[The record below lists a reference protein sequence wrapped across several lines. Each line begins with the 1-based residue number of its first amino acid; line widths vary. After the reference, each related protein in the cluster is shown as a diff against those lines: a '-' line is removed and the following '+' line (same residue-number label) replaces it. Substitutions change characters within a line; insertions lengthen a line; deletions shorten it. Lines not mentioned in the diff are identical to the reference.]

1 MSYIILNKLSTM
13 NVNQFRLFAV
23 ALFTLLCTMVSAQS
37 KKLSGTVFG
46 EDGKPL
52 VGATVSVKGQKSTTQ
67 TTSLGKFVLDA
78 AEGSTI
84 TISMIG
90 YGTIDWKVVGN
101 SAIEINMR
109 AVTNALDEVV
119 VTGYGTQKR
128 KELTGAVVSVNPKA
142 FEHSPTT
149 NVATILQGNAPG
161 LRIQQRT
168 GQPGTSPS
176 ISFRGGT
183 DFSGGGTPLFIVDG
197 VIVPSLYGLDINDV
211 ATIDLLKDA
220 ATTAIYGARA
230 ANGIILVTTKK
241 GKKGKSQVSYTFTNT
256 TNFIR
261 KNPSSYL
268 SGADYI
274 RMNRLG
280 IQARFRGDSL
290 DNNINA
296 MNTDRNQLLGAWGW
310 AVNSGWRADD
320 GLYTTQLV
328 NSQNRYLLGN
338 KNWKLLVDPNPFSP
352 GTMDSLLYTDISA
365 LEREAMILQQNVT
378 SEHNINFSGANDQ
391 GNYALSIGMAKDNG
405 MIIGSALKRFNMN
418 FNGGINIGERLKVT
432 SNISAYNVEQA
443 LPYGGFG
450 GVDPEGGSAGGLL
463 QRFVGVAPT
472 VRYVNSATGD
482 VLPGPNDV
490 TLGNPNYW
498 SNLTINNT
506 NQQRFLG
513 GLNLEYTILPYLKLL
528 ASGSG
533 YYQYTTNNFFTKA
546 YQQGNGGAMNT
557 NRAASFNTTKS
568 IQYTSN
574 AFLQFSKNFKGHSV
588 TALAGTEFYD
598 FQNYVTSGFSQGAP
612 TDLIP
617 WLTASTPPS
626 LQGTTIINPAGA
638 SSDFNQWERIAS
650 AIGRVNYSYLN
661 RYLLTA
667 VVRVDGSSRLKKGN
681 YYGTFPGVSLGW
693 NMHEESFYKKSGLA
707 KYVSRFKPRLS
718 YGVNGNV
725 SSLGFYA
732 TSQVY
737 NNAGTY
743 NGYGGTY
750 AASYINSEVRWE
762 RTNSLNFGLDA
773 GLLNER
779 ISFNIDYFVRNV
791 FDKLAGLNISAQ
803 TGFGSFTTNLG
814 QLQNK
819 GVEISANF
827 VLVEPKRNDG
837 FGLSLGVNY
846 FTVKSYA
853 KKLPYNG
860 LEGNRNSGFYVWD
873 QNNPG
878 KQIYVRGLVEGE
890 RIGSDEVWAPKWTGI
905 YTDAAS
911 LAKDANLYNSY
922 LPYTNKRIKQLGDA
936 RWYQVNP
943 NDTID
948 SRQFV
953 YVGRTTPQHMGGF
966 NVSSSF
972 KGIRLYAGFDYAF
985 GFVILNN
992 QIVRGMSQ
1000 VQGSQNATTDVLNT
1014 WSPTN
1019 TGGTMPR
1026 YYWANQGRNYA
1037 TDASGN
1043 NPAANLWEK
1052 GDYVMLR
1059 ELTLAYD
1066 VPTNIISKY
1075 LANRVKGLSVNI
1087 TGSNLAYFSGY
1098 SGNFPEVGGVDQ
1110 GKFPLPKRL
1119 TIGVR
1124 VIL

>member
-1 MSYIILNKLSTM
+1 MNLNCFKLCVVALLSLLSTALLAQTKKISGTILNES
-13 NVNQFRLFAV
+13 
-23 ALFTLLCTMVSAQS
+23 
-37 KKLSGTVFG
+37 
-46 EDGKPL
+46 EKPVL
-52 VGATVSVKGQKSTTQ
+52 GVSVTIKGTKMGVQSNAQGVYTIE
-67 TTSLGKFVLDA
+67 A
-78 AEGSTI
+78 AKGNI
-84 TISMIG
+84 LVFSMIG
-90 YGTIDWKVVGN
+90 YSTREVPVTDKVTIDLSLLPTV
-101 SAIEINMR
+101 SE
-109 AVTNALDEVV
+109 LEDVV

-128 KELTGAVVSVNPKA
+128 KEITGAVVSVNRKA

-149 NVATILQGNAPG
+149 NVATVLQGNAPG
-161 LRIQQRT
+161 LRVQQRT

-176 ISFRGGT
+176 ITFRGGT
-183 DFSGGGTPLFIVDG
+183 EFSGGGTPLVIIDG

-211 ATIDLLKDA
+211 ASIDLLKDA

-230 ANGIILVTTKK
+230 ANGVVLVSTKK
-241 GKKGKSQVSYTFTNT
+241 GKRGKPQVTYSYSNT
-256 TNFIR
+256 TNYIR
-261 KNPSSYL
+261 KNPSEYL
-268 SGADYI
+268 SAEEYI

-290 DNNINA
+290 DNNTNA

-310 AVNSGWRADD
+310 AVNSGWRTDV
-320 GLYTTQLV
+320 GLYTTQLL
-328 NSQNRYLLGN
+328 NSQNRYLLN
-338 KNWKLLVDPNPFSP
+338 DSRWKLMVDRNPFNVAQ
-352 GTMDSLLYTDISA
+352 TDSMVFVDLGA
-365 LEREAMILQQNVT
+365 REREAMILQQNNT
-378 SEHNINFSGANDQ
+378 NEHNINFSGANEQ
-391 GNYALSIGMAKDNG
+391 GNYALSLGSVSDNG
-405 MIIGSALKRFNMN
+405 MIIGSSLKRMNVN
-418 FNGGINIGERLKVT
+418 FNGGLNIGERLKVT
-432 SNISAYNVEQA
+432 TNISAYNVEQA

-450 GVDPEGGSAGGLL
+450 NVDPEGGSAGGLL

-472 VRYVNSATGD
+472 VRYTNYATGE

-490 TLGNPNYW
+490 TIGNPNYW
-498 SNLTINNT
+498 SNLTVNNT

-513 GLNLEYTILPYLKLL
+513 GVNLEYTLLPYLKIL

-533 YYQYTTNNFFTKA
+533 YYQYTNNNFFTKA
-546 YQQGNGGAMNT
+546 FQQGNGGAFNT
-557 NRAASFNTTKS
+557 NRAASFNTTKTM
-568 IQYTSN
+568 QYTTN
-574 AFLQFSKNFKGHSV
+574 AFLQFSKNFKGHSI

-598 FQNYVTSGFSQGAP
+598 YKNYVTSGFSQGAP

-617 WLTASTPPS
+617 WLAASTPPS

-638 SSDFNQWERIAS
+638 SSNFDQWERIAS
-650 AIGRVNYSYLN
+650 SIGRLNYSYLN

-693 NMHEESFYKKSGLA
+693 NMHEESFYKNSVVS
-707 KYVSRFKPRLS
+707 KYINRIKPRLS

-725 SSLGFYA
+725 SSLGYFA

-743 NGYGGTY
+743 NGLGGTY
-750 AASYINSEVRWE
+750 AASYINSDVRWE

-773 GLLNER
+773 GFLNEK
-779 ISFNIDYFVRNV
+779 ITLTVDYFVRNV
-791 FDKLAGLNISAQ
+791 FDKLAGLNISSQ

-819 GVEISANF
+819 GIEIAVDAKIIEAKTNNGFSLSVGANYYH
-827 VLVEPKRNDG
+827 VR
-837 FGLSLGVNY
+837 
-846 FTVKSYA
+846 SYA
-853 KKLPYNG
+853 KKLPFNG
-860 LEGNRNSGFYVWD
+860 LDGNRTSGFFVWD
-873 QNNPG
+873 PNKPG
-878 KQIYVRGLVEGE
+878 QQIYVGGLVEGQ
-890 RIGSDEVWAPKWTGI
+890 RIGSDEVWAPKWDGI
-905 YTDAAS
+905 YSDPSTIV
-911 LAKDANLYNSY
+911 KDANIFNAF

-936 RWYQVNP
+936 QWHQVNV

-966 NVSSSF
+966 NISSSF

-985 GFVILNN
+985 GFVVLNN
-992 QIVRGMSQ
+992 QIVRGLSQ
-1000 VQGSQNATTDVLNT
+1000 VQGSQNSTTDVLNT
-1014 WSPTN
+1014 WTPSNPTA
-1019 TGGTMPR
+1019 TMPR

-1052 GDYVMLR
+1052 GDYIMLR

-1066 VPTNIISKY
+1066 LPTEIMSRY
-1075 LANRVKGLSVNI
+1075 LGNRIKGLSLNV
-1087 TGSNLAYFSGY
+1087 TGTNLFYLTGY

-1119 TIGVR
+1119 TIGLR
-1124 VIL
+1124 VTL